1 MEKLRIASIGVGRM
15 GICHAETVAL
25 RVPDAELVTVCDLNE
40 ELARST
46 AQRLGARKYTTDYH
60 DVMNDE
66 EIDAVF
72 ITNTSAAHCEC
83 IKAACAAKK
92 HIFAKS
98 RRDLRLMNW
107 MK

>member
-46 AQRLGARKYTTDYH
+46 AQ
-60 DVMNDE
+60 M
-66 EIDAVF
+66 
-72 ITNTSAAHCEC
+72 C
-83 IKAACAAKK
+83 IRDRIGGK
-92 HIFAKS
+92 
-98 RRDLRLMNW
+98 RR
-107 MK
+107 